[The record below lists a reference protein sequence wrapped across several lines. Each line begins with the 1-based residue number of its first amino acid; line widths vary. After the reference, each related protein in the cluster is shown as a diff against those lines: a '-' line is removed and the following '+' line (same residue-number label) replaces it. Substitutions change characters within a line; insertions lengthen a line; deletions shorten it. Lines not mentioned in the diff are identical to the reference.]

1 MMAVAEAKKSDPDV
15 LTVHQAAKLLGL
27 GLHTVYEA
35 AGRGEIPHRRIG
47 RRILFSRDA
56 ILAWLKG
63 NNGAHK

>member
-1 MMAVAEAKKSDPDV
+1 MMAQTEAKKSDPDV

-47 RRILFSRDA
+47 RRILFSREA

-63 NNGAHK
+63 NSAMHK

>member
-1 MMAVAEAKKSDPDV
+1 MATARKADSDPDV

-35 AGRGEIPHRRIG
+35 TGRGEIPHRRVG
-47 RRILFSRDA
+47 RRILYSRAA

-63 NNGAHK
+63 

>member
-1 MMAVAEAKKSDPDV
+1 MAIATTKQADPDV

-47 RRILFSRDA
+47 RRILFSREA

-63 NNGAHK
+63 NPGIR